1 VQEAVTAVTDGT
13 DTTATVAE
21 PDLDVSWMETAV
33 IVAVP
38 APLGVNTPE
47 LFMLP
52 MLDGLTDQVTA
63 WLGLPVPV
71 TVAVHADV

>member
-1 VQEAVTAVTDGT
+1 
-13 DTTATVAE
+13 
-21 PDLDVSWMETAV
+21 METAV